1 MIKII
6 DYGLGNLL
14 AFQNVYNFLNI
25 PVHFAKTEEDLE
37 GATHLILPGV
47 GAFDHAI
54 EKLNYSGM
62 RPKLEKLVIKD
73 KIPVLGICVGM
84 QIFAHRS
91 DEGTLAGLGWIPG
104 EVIHFKSPK
113 HPNLIL
119 PHMGWNDVRPLAN
132 QGLFK
137 NLSVD
142 AEFYFLHSF
151 YFKCLNLINIAA
163 LSTYGAEFACAVN
176 SENIYGVQFHPEKS
190 HRFGIELL
198 KNFSEL

>member
-1 MIKII
+1 
-6 DYGLGNLL
+6 
-14 AFQNVYNFLNI
+14 
-25 PVHFAKTEEDLE
+25 
-37 GATHLILPGV
+37 
-47 GAFDHAI
+47 
-54 EKLNYSGM
+54 
-62 RPKLEKLVIKD
+62 
-73 KIPVLGICVGM
+73 M

-151 YFKCLNLINIAA
+151 
-163 LSTYGAEFACAVN
+163 
-176 SENIYGVQFHPEKS
+176 
-190 HRFGIELL
+190 
-198 KNFSEL
+198 

>member
-1 MIKII
+1 
-6 DYGLGNLL
+6 
-14 AFQNVYNFLNI
+14 
-25 PVHFAKTEEDLE
+25 
-37 GATHLILPGV
+37 
-47 GAFDHAI
+47 
-54 EKLNYSGM
+54 
-62 RPKLEKLVIKD
+62 
-73 KIPVLGICVGM
+73 
-84 QIFAHRS
+84 
-91 DEGTLAGLGWIPG
+91 
-104 EVIHFKSPK
+104 
-113 HPNLIL
+113 
-119 PHMGWNDVRPLAN
+119 MGWNDVRPLAN